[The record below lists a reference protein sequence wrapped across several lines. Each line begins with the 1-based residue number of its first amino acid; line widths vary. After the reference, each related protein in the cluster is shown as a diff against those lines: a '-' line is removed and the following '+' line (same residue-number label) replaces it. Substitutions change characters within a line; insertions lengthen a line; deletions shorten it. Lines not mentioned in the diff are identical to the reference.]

1 MSSDNKLKQIIE
13 AALLAAGGPL
23 SLDNMLELFN
33 EEERSDKSDLRQVI
47 AELQNDYENRGME
60 LVEVGGGFRINVR
73 AAYAPWVSRLWEER
87 PARYSRALL
96 ETLALVAYRQPI
108 TRSEIEE
115 IRGVSVSTNIMKTL
129 LEREWVRVV
138 GQRDVPG
145 RPSLYATTRE
155 FLNYFGLKGLDDLP
169 TLQEIR
175 DLDSI
180 NQELIFEET
189 GVNQD
194 SPDSSP
200 DTDKDQVADEATI
213 PVDVSLANSQEAD
226 ADLLPDGDDGL
237 TAEAQQSA
245 AAGIDEHPPIS
256 DSEPEDADLKDFSE
270 GEKDE

>member
-1 MSSDNKLKQIIE
+1 
-13 AALLAAGGPL
+13 
-23 SLDNMLELFN
+23 
-33 EEERSDKSDLRQVI
+33 
-47 AELQNDYENRGME
+47 
-60 LVEVGGGFRINVR
+60 
-73 AAYAPWVSRLWEER
+73 
-87 PARYSRALL
+87 
-96 ETLALVAYRQPI
+96 
-108 TRSEIEE
+108 
-115 IRGVSVSTNIMKTL
+115 
-129 LEREWVRVV
+129 VRVV

-245 AAGIDEHPPIS
+245 ATGIDEHPPIS

>member
-47 AELQNDYENRGME
+47 AELQSDYENRGME

-200 DTDKDQVADEATI
+200 DTDKDQVADEETI

-237 TAEAQQSA
+237 TEEAQQSA
-245 AAGIDEHPPIS
+245 AAGIDEHPPMS